1 MFRGTFTAL
10 VTPFRNGGIDVSAF
24 ETLIPTQTAAGI
36 TGLVAIGTT
45 GESPTLSHEEREEVI
60 RLTVATANKRC
71 VVLAGTGSNATQHAV
86 TDTKAAEKLG
96 VDGALLVAPYY
107 NKPSQ
112 EGLFRHFKAIAEAT
126 SLPIILYNIPGRC
139 SVDIVPETVARLA
152 KECRNIV
159 SIKEASGSVERVSD
173 LRRRLPE
180 SFTILSGDDSLTLPF
195 MAVGAAGLVSVASNL
210 FPGKVCALVR
220 ACEAGDLKSAA
231 ELHRKLLP
239 LFKDLFIEP
248 NPVPVKTAL
257 GWRGAMSGE
266 VRLPLCE
273 MSEANQASLRKTL
286 EEFEQNKRSR
296 LRACCSSARPD
307 AWERRFSISRGPTGK
322 SRSSRNAILAMRFS
336 QSLRIV
342 TWLSI
347 SATPMPSTKSAALRY
362 TIINRLSLGRL
373 DIRNSNVAKSK
384 MRRRFCRLYS
394 RPISALE

>member
-10 VTPFRNGGIDVSAF
+10 VTPFRNGSIDVSAF
-24 ETLIPTQTAAGI
+24 QTLIETQIAAGI
-36 TGLVAIGTT
+36 SGVVAIGTT
-45 GESPTLSHEEREEVI
+45 GESPTLSHDEHEQLI

-71 VVLAGTGSNATQHAV
+71 LVIAGTGSNATEHAV
-86 TDTKAAEKLG
+86 ADTKMAEKLG
-96 VDGALLVAPYY
+96 ADGVLLVAPYY

-112 EGLFRHFKAIAEAT
+112 EGLFRHFKAIAEST

-139 SVDIVPETVARLA
+139 SVDINPETVVRLA

-195 MAVGAAGLVSVASNL
+195 MSVGATGVVSVTSNL
-210 FPGKVCALVR
+210 FPAEVCALVR
-220 ACEAGDLKSAA
+220 ACESGDFKSAA
-231 ELHRKLLP
+231 TLHRKLLP
-239 LFKDLFIEP
+239 LFKALFIEP

-286 EEFEQNKRSR
+286 EEFEQNK
-296 LRACCSSARPD
+296 
-307 AWERRFSISRGPTGK
+307 
-322 SRSSRNAILAMRFS
+322 
-336 QSLRIV
+336 
-342 TWLSI
+342 
-347 SATPMPSTKSAALRY
+347 
-362 TIINRLSLGRL
+362 
-373 DIRNSNVAKSK
+373 
-384 MRRRFCRLYS
+384 
-394 RPISALE
+394 